1 MKMAA
6 VFLLGLADDEQRQLI
21 RRERVFRDRTNPLDF
36 LNDTEVIERYR
47 LPREFLFRLIDIV
60 REDIEPDTHRSHALS
75 ACTQVNKFTEDR
87 VRLCLFRVICR
98 YIFHLMNGTCKHE
111 GKIQHAVRE
120 TFSY

>member
-60 REDIEPDTHRSHALS
+60 REDVEPDTNRSHALS
-75 ACTQVNKFTEDR
+75 AFTQVNKFTEDR
-87 VRLCLFRVICR
+87 VRLELCLFRVICR
-98 YIFHLMNGTCKHE
+98 YIFHLMNVTCTHG
-111 GKIQHAVRE
+111 GKIQHAVTE
-120 TFSY
+120 MC